1 MIWPDDTIVRSGLQ
15 QVTPGH
21 PANKYAGL
29 AAMVK
34 CQVSED
40 AHSNQPCWLT
50 VASDC
55 GDGLSMMLLCQLRR
69 ADASRLAN
77 GADRA
82 EIDSKLDNVGRTKEA
97 SESVAKLT
105 DTTTSIDSSAIET

>member
-69 ADASRLAN
+69 ADASPENEA
-77 GADRA
+77 RA
-82 EIDSKLDNVGRTKEA
+82 ERRVMHIQA
-97 SESVAKLT
+97 SVWLAVS
-105 DTTTSIDSSAIET
+105 